1 VANRFQRLT
10 VNAQFL
16 NLSGQCV
23 PPNAELVCGL
33 DAASASVLQGL
44 GDEDALEILGLAWKF
59 CAP

>member
-1 VANRFQRLT
+1 MLAVDP
-10 VNAQFL
+10 QFL
-16 NLSGQCV
+16 NLSGQCI
-23 PPNAELVCGL
+23 PANAELVCGL